1 MNKMENVKK
10 VKAGELAIK
19 NDDREALI
27 KCIRHIWD
35 ENRDISGD
43 CDFYQSYNGPD
54 YKWSGYDFSD
64 QKTMLPTILAT
75 ELLKEIKAWEQPKQM
90 TTLEKVTA
98 YLEKLDEPYRTEA
111 LSQIDHKR
119 LETYMPEDINSIS
132 VAVGVFADWSNTIQ
146 GGEYWINLWQ
156 NLTNA
161 PVPSTPNPKD
171 TESLISEL
179 TAKKEAIEAE
189 IEKLKAEK
197 ENSKK
202 FNADRALAGEPCET
216 MGGEKVLAIHR
227 NPVNEEYPLYLLLEG
242 GGVETFTVDGF
253 YCLNKGQ
260 SNYNL
265 KMS

>member
-1 MNKMENVKK
+1 MENVKK
-10 VKAGELAIK
+10 VKAGELAIRN
-19 NDDREALI
+19 NDSIAV
-27 KCIRHIWD
+27 IRCLKFIWPKGV
-35 ENRDISGD
+35 EPKGTAK
-43 CDFYQSYNGPD
+43 FYRMKGS
-54 YKWSGYDFSD
+54 SD
-64 QKTMLPTILAT
+64 WMACKVTTLPTILAT
-75 ELLKEIKAWEQPKQM
+75 ELLKEIEAGEQPKQM

-161 PVPSTPNPKD
+161 PVPSRPNPKD
-171 TESLISEL
+171 TESRISEL
-179 TAKKEAIEAE
+179 TAQKEAIELE

-197 ENSKK
+197 EESKK
-202 FNADRALAGEPCET
+202 FNAEKALAGEPCET
-216 MGGEKVLAIHR
+216 MIGEKVLAIHR

-253 YCLNKGQ
+253 YCLNKKQ
-260 SNYNL
+260 SNNNL